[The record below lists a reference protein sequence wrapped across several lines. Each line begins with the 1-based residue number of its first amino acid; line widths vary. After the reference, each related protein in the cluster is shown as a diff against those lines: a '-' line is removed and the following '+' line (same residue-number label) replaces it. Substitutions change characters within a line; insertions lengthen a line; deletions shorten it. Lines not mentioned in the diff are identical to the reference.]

1 LSVPSHFPVT
11 TDAAAMTSIM
21 HISPGAPLELTEDLL
36 TTFNVAAVVRGT
48 VTETGASGA
57 ELDERRY
64 AAARKR
70 GIFRYACRCWSR
82 GLVRAL
88 SAALCCSTCAWAAG
102 GEKLFTSAAHL
113 TLWHYVCM
121 RQGCIWHAEAAQ
133 SRHRGRDAC
142 GPCVRTGDIGAEH
155 VRP

>member
-1 LSVPSHFPVT
+1 MSVPSHFPVT

-70 GIFRYACRCWSR
+70 GIFRRACRCWSW
-82 GLVRAL
+82 GWHGPRAQP
-88 SAALCCSTCAWAAG
+88 CA
-102 GEKLFTSAAHL
+102 AAHVPRL
-113 TLWHYVCM
+113 
-121 RQGCIWHAEAAQ
+121 QAEG
-133 SRHRGRDAC
+133 SS
-142 GPCVRTGDIGAEH
+142 
-155 VRP
+155 